1 MYMGGF
7 ESESTM
13 NYTDKRMLISLCI
26 LLFIVVMLKSINGIW
41 EFLKYRCDDKLI
53 LVNSTAIYKYL
64 HFHLHNRPAKKED
77 LYVVR
82 DILDL
87 MATMSKYEGGTAKQ
101 MRGSLY
107 TKLY

>member
-1 MYMGGF
+1 MGGF

-64 HFHLHNRPAKKED
+64 HFHLHNHPAKKED

-87 MATMSKYEGGTAKQ
+87 MATMSKYEGETAKQ

-107 TKLY
+107 